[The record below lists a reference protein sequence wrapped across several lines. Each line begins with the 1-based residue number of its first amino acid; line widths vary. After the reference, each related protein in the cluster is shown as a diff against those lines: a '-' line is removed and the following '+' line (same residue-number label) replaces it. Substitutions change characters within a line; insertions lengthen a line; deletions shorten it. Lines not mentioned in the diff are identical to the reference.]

1 VTDLQPSVEKIKL
14 YHESL
19 MRFYDQG
26 IRSPYIYP
34 LYGLG
39 ELPQV
44 TAGLARTTPLSA
56 ACLRVLLLWPQLR
69 RAPNSQD
76 LLRARSIS
84 GLVNPD
90 ADTASSH
97 TCWCTLIDCFA
108 LSQAFA
114 RLSAVYGGTYML
126 SKPDLEVVYSGEGVA
141 TGVQSEGETAKAK
154 FVVGDPSKLSQT
166 VVFVWI

>member
-1 VTDLQPSVEKIKL
+1 VEKIKL

-44 TAGLARTTPLSA
+44 MLGQATGTPEVAFRQVATTFRPCCLIGNSA
-56 ACLRVLLLWPQLR
+56 AARPRVRFGLPAVASRLLPPH
-69 RAPNSQD
+69 APLNV
-76 LLRARSIS
+76 L
-84 GLVNPD
+84 
-90 ADTASSH
+90 
-97 TCWCTLIDCFA
+97 A
-108 LSQAFA
+108 LPQAFA

-126 SKPDLEVVYSGEGVA
+126 SKPDVEVVYSEEGVA
-141 TGVQSEGETAKAK
+141 TGVKSEGETAQAK
-154 FVVGDPSKLSQT
+154 FVVGDPSEP
-166 VVFVWI
+166 